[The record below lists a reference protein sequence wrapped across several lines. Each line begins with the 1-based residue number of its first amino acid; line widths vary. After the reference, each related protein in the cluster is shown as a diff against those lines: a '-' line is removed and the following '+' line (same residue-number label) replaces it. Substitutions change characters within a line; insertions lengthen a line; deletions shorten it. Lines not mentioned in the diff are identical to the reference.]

1 MLKKSLSIILSLT
14 LVLCSCLV
22 MTASAKNDSDEF
34 GFAVASDTHYVHPVK
49 QAGTTLADEGWVTT
63 FNSESESL
71 TNQSG
76 FIIDEFL
83 KECAENPKCQFVLIT
98 GDLATHG
105 RDYVS
110 EHEAVAA
117 KFRKFEKE
125 TGKQVYV
132 INGNHDNAK
141 DMPVDHK
148 KFTEIYHEF
157 GYDEA
162 LSTDEGTCSY
172 SANLNDEYTLVALD
186 TCDERYRVVPNNDI
200 TRMDWAV
207 KQIKAAK
214 KQGKKVIMIM
224 HHNLL
229 EHNPFQKLNEKNY
242 VVNTP
247 YSFAGLLADLGV
259 KLVFSG
265 HTHCNNVKSY
275 TSFLGNTIYDFS
287 MSSLGNFPAEYKYF
301 NVTDSKISYETKKI
315 NHIDADKLAEV
326 CKGFSNEAL
335 EMMKNNLQ
343 TYTWSMSY
351 REYSEDLRENIS
363 PETLGVEESS
373 ALYAK
378 LKPVTDTIKEM
389 SDTPIYGKG
398 GIQEQA
404 AAYGLE
410 IPDSEYKTL
419 NDAMTL
425 AMLRCKIGDKR
436 YNLNS
441 NDFTVLIRL
450 LAFTVRKS
458 IAATADSD
466 ILSDANEMLGKLG
479 YKGSVADNMLRD
491 FSEKYGFA
499 TPEEKEALAI
509 AYGLWG
515 GYFSDVDGV
524 ENRDG
529 AIPGYAVK
537 EANENQFIVMAKK
550 LFKLVID
557 LLNKIFI
564 SFYPVFGKYFA

>member
-22 MTASAKNDSDEF
+22 LTASAKNDSDEF

-110 EHEAVAA
+110 EHKAVAA

-301 NVTDSKISYETKKI
+301 NVTDSKISYKTKKI

-343 TYTWSMSY
+343 AYTWSMSY

-466 ILSDANEMLGKLG
+466 ILSGANEMLGKLG
-479 YKGSVADNMLRD
+479 YKGSVADNMFRD

-537 EANENQFIVMAKK
+537 ETNENQFIVMAKK

-564 SFYPVFGKYFA
+564 SFYPVFGK

>member
-22 MTASAKNDSDEF
+22 LTASAKNDSDEF

-425 AMLRCKIGDKR
+425 AILRCKIGDKR

-466 ILSDANEMLGKLG
+466 ILSGANEMLGKLG

-537 EANENQFIVMAKK
+537 EANENQFIVMVKK

-557 LLNKIFI
+557 LLNKIII
-564 SFYPVFGKYFA
+564 SFYPVFGK

>member
-22 MTASAKNDSDEF
+22 LTASAKNDSDKF

-63 FNSESESL
+63 FKSGSESL

-301 NVTDSKISYETKKI
+301 KVTDSKISYETKKI

-425 AMLRCKIGDKR
+425 AILRCKIGDKR

-466 ILSDANEMLGKLG
+466 ILSGANEMLGKLG

-557 LLNKIFI
+557 LLNKIII
-564 SFYPVFGKYFA
+564 SFYPVFGK

>member
-22 MTASAKNDSDEF
+22 LTASAKNDSDEF

-148 KFTEIYHEF
+148 KFTENYHEF
-157 GYDEA
+157 GYDKA

-301 NVTDSKISYETKKI
+301 NVTDSKISYETKRI

-343 TYTWSMSY
+343 AYTWSMSY

-378 LKPVTDTIKEM
+378 LKPITDTIKEM

-557 LLNKIFI
+557 LLNKIII
-564 SFYPVFGKYFA
+564 SFYPVFGK

>member
-22 MTASAKNDSDEF
+22 LTASAKNDSDEF

-275 TSFLGNTIYDFS
+275 TSFLGSTIYDFS

-343 TYTWSMSY
+343 AYTWSMSY

-363 PETLGVEESS
+363 PETLGVKESS

-389 SDTPIYGKG
+389 SDTPIYGNG

-466 ILSDANEMLGKLG
+466 ILSGANEMLGKLG

-557 LLNKIFI
+557 LLNKIII
-564 SFYPVFGKYFA
+564 SFYPVFGK

>member
-22 MTASAKNDSDEF
+22 MTASAKNDSDKF

-557 LLNKIFI
+557 LLNKIII
-564 SFYPVFGKYFA
+564 SFYPVFGK

>member
-22 MTASAKNDSDEF
+22 LTASAKNDSDEF

-186 TCDERYRVVPNNDI
+186 TCDKRYRVVPNNDI

-343 TYTWSMSY
+343 AYTWSMSY

-425 AMLRCKIGDKR
+425 AILRCKIGDKR

-466 ILSDANEMLGKLG
+466 ILSGANEMLGKLG
-479 YKGSVADNMLRD
+479 YKGTVADNMLRD

-550 LFKLVID
+550 LFKLVLD

-564 SFYPVFGKYFA
+564 SFYPVFGK

>member
-22 MTASAKNDSDEF
+22 LTASAKNDSDEF

-343 TYTWSMSY
+343 AYTWSMSY

-378 LKPVTDTIKEM
+378 LKPVTDTIKKM

-419 NDAMTL
+419 NYAMTL

-466 ILSDANEMLGKLG
+466 ILSGANEMLGKLG

-537 EANENQFIVMAKK
+537 ESNENQFIVMAKK

-564 SFYPVFGKYFA
+564 SFYPVFGK

>member
-22 MTASAKNDSDEF
+22 LTASAKNDSDEF

-275 TSFLGNTIYDFS
+275 TSFLVNTIYDFS

-343 TYTWSMSY
+343 AYTWSMSY

-425 AMLRCKIGDKR
+425 AILRCKIGDKR

-466 ILSDANEMLGKLG
+466 ILSGANEMLGKLG

-557 LLNKIFI
+557 LLNKIII
-564 SFYPVFGKYFA
+564 SFYPVFGK

>member
-22 MTASAKNDSDEF
+22 LTASAKNDSDKF

-301 NVTDSKISYETKKI
+301 NVTNSKISYETKKI

-343 TYTWSMSY
+343 AYTWSMSY

-466 ILSDANEMLGKLG
+466 ILSGANEMLGKLG

-557 LLNKIFI
+557 LLNKIII
-564 SFYPVFGKYFA
+564 SFYPVFGK

>member
-22 MTASAKNDSDEF
+22 LTASAKNDSDEF

-105 RDYVS
+105 RDYVY

-275 TSFLGNTIYDFS
+275 TSFLGSTIYDFS

-425 AMLRCKIGDKR
+425 AILRCKIGDKR

-441 NDFTVLIRL
+441 NDFMVLIRL

-466 ILSDANEMLGKLG
+466 ILSGANEMLGKLG

-537 EANENQFIVMAKK
+537 EANENPFIVMAKK

-557 LLNKIFI
+557 LLNKIII
-564 SFYPVFGKYFA
+564 SFYPVFGK

>member
-22 MTASAKNDSDEF
+22 LTASAKNDSDEF

-419 NDAMTL
+419 NEAITL
-425 AMLRCKIGDKR
+425 AILRCKIGDKR

-466 ILSDANEMLGKLG
+466 ILSGANEMLGKLG

-537 EANENQFIVMAKK
+537 EANENQFIVMVKK

-557 LLNKIFI
+557 LLNKIII
-564 SFYPVFGKYFA
+564 SFYPVFGK

>member
-1 MLKKSLSIILSLT
+1 MLKKSISIILSLT
-14 LVLCSCLV
+14 LILCSLLTL
-22 MTASAKNDSDEF
+22 TASAEKSGENF
-34 GFAVASDTHYVHPVK
+34 GFAVASDIHYVHPVK
-49 QAGTTLADEGWVTT
+49 QVGTTLADEGWVTT
-63 FNSESESL
+63 FKSESESL

-76 FIIDEFL
+76 YIIDQFL
-83 KECAENPKCQFVLIT
+83 KECAENPKCQFVLVT

-110 EHEAVAA
+110 EHETVAA
-117 KFRKFEKE
+117 KFRKFEQE

-162 LSTDEGTCSY
+162 LSTDDGTCSY

-186 TCDERYRVVPNNDI
+186 TCDERYRVVPSNDV

-287 MSSLGNFPAEYKYF
+287 MSSLGNFPAEYKCF
-301 NVTDSKISYETKKI
+301 NVSDSEINYETKKI

-326 CKGFSNEAL
+326 CKGYSKDAL
-335 EMMKNNLQ
+335 EMMKNSLQ
-343 TYTWSMSY
+343 KYTWSMSY
-351 REYSEDLRENIS
+351 KEYSENLRENIS

-373 ALYAK
+373 VLYAK
-378 LKPVTDTIKEM
+378 LKPITDVIKEM
-389 SDTPIYGKG
+389 SDTPIYGEG
-398 GIQEQA
+398 GIKEQA
-404 AAYGLE
+404 AEYGLE

-419 NDAMTL
+419 NDAITL
-425 AMLRCKIGDKR
+425 ATLRCKIGDKR
-436 YNLNS
+436 YNLGS
-441 NDFTVLIRL
+441 DDFTVLIRL
-450 LAFTVRKS
+450 IAFTVRKS
-458 IAATADSD
+458 IAETADSD
-466 ILSDANEMLGKLG
+466 ILAGTNELLGKLG
-479 YKGSVADNMLRD
+479 YKGSLADNMLRE

-509 AYGLWG
+509 AYSLWG
-515 GYFSDVDGV
+515 GYIGEVDGV
-524 ENRDG
+524 ENRNG
-529 AIPGYAVK
+529 TIPGYEVK
-537 EANENQFIVMAKK
+537 EANTNQFIIIAENLVNLAKNIIKK
-550 LFKLVID
+550 LITFV
-557 LLNKIFI
+557 
-564 SFYPVFGKYFA
+564 YPIFGK

>member
-1 MLKKSLSIILSLT
+1 MLKKSISIILSLT
-14 LVLCSCLV
+14 LILCSLLTL
-22 MTASAKNDSDEF
+22 TASAEKSGENF
-34 GFAVASDTHYVHPVK
+34 GFAVASDIHYVHPVK
-49 QAGTTLADEGWVTT
+49 QVGTTLADEGWVTT

-76 FIIDEFL
+76 YIIDQFL
-83 KECAENPKCQFVLIT
+83 KECAENPKCQFVLVT

-110 EHEAVAA
+110 EHETVAA
-117 KFRKFEKE
+117 KFRKFEQE

-162 LSTDEGTCSY
+162 LSTDDGTCSY

-186 TCDERYRVVPNNDI
+186 TCDERYRVVPNNDV

-287 MSSLGNFPAEYKYF
+287 MSSLGNFPAEYKCF
-301 NVTDSKISYETKKI
+301 NVSDSEINYETKKI

-326 CKGFSNEAL
+326 CKGYSKDAL
-335 EMMKNNLQ
+335 EMMKNSLQ
-343 TYTWSMSY
+343 KYTWSMSY
-351 REYSEDLRENIS
+351 KEYSENLRENIS

-378 LKPVTDTIKEM
+378 LKPITDVIKEM
-389 SDTPIYGKG
+389 SDTPIYGEG
-398 GIQEQA
+398 GIKEQA
-404 AAYGLE
+404 AEYGLE

-419 NDAMTL
+419 NDAITL

-436 YNLNS
+436 YNLGS
-441 NDFTVLIRL
+441 DDFTVLIRL
-450 LAFTVRKS
+450 IAFTVRKS
-458 IAATADSD
+458 IAETADGD
-466 ILSDANEMLGKLG
+466 ILAGANELLGKLG
-479 YKGSVADNMLRD
+479 YKGSLADNMLRE
-491 FSEKYGFA
+491 FSEKYSFA

-509 AYGLWG
+509 AYSLWG
-515 GYFSDVDGV
+515 GYIGEVDGV
-524 ENRDG
+524 ENRNG
-529 AIPGYAVK
+529 TIPGYEVK
-537 EANENQFIVMAKK
+537 EASTNQFIIIAENLVKLAKNIIKK
-550 LFKLVID
+550 LITFV
-557 LLNKIFI
+557 
-564 SFYPVFGKYFA
+564 YPIFGK

>member
-22 MTASAKNDSDEF
+22 LTASAKNDSDEF

-117 KFRKFEKE
+117 KFKKFEKE

-343 TYTWSMSY
+343 AYTWSMSY

-404 AAYGLE
+404 AEYGLE

-425 AMLRCKIGDKR
+425 AILRCKIGDKR

-458 IAATADSD
+458 IATTADSD
-466 ILSDANEMLGKLG
+466 ILYGANEMLGKLG

-557 LLNKIFI
+557 LLNKIII
-564 SFYPVFGKYFA
+564 SFYPVFGK

>member
-22 MTASAKNDSDEF
+22 LTASAKNDSDEF

-335 EMMKNNLQ
+335 EMMKSNLQ
-343 TYTWSMSY
+343 AYTWSMSY

-425 AMLRCKIGDKR
+425 AILRCKIGDKR

-466 ILSDANEMLGKLG
+466 ILSGANEMLGKLG

-550 LFKLVID
+550 LFKLVLN

-564 SFYPVFGKYFA
+564 SFYPVFGK

>member
-22 MTASAKNDSDEF
+22 LTASAKNDSDEF

-343 TYTWSMSY
+343 AYTWSMSY
-351 REYSEDLRENIS
+351 KEYSEDLRENIS

-425 AMLRCKIGDKR
+425 AILRCKIGDKR

-466 ILSDANEMLGKLG
+466 ILSGANEMLGKLG

-557 LLNKIFI
+557 LLNKIII
-564 SFYPVFGKYFA
+564 SFYPVFGK

>member
-22 MTASAKNDSDEF
+22 LTASAKNDSDEF

-157 GYDEA
+157 GYDDA

-214 KQGKKVIMIM
+214 KQSKKVIMIM

-425 AMLRCKIGDKR
+425 AILRCKIGDKR

-441 NDFTVLIRL
+441 NDFMVLIRL

-466 ILSDANEMLGKLG
+466 ILSGANEMLGKLG

-564 SFYPVFGKYFA
+564 SFYPVFGK

>member
-22 MTASAKNDSDEF
+22 LTASAKNDSDKF

-186 TCDERYRVVPNNDI
+186 TCDERYQVVPNNDI

-343 TYTWSMSY
+343 AYTWSMSY
-351 REYSEDLRENIS
+351 KEYSEDLRENIS

-398 GIQEQA
+398 EIQEQA

-425 AMLRCKIGDKR
+425 AILRCKIGDKR

-466 ILSDANEMLGKLG
+466 ILSGANEMLGKLG

-557 LLNKIFI
+557 LLNKIII
-564 SFYPVFGKYFA
+564 SFYPVFGK

>member
-22 MTASAKNDSDEF
+22 LTASAKNDSDEF

-343 TYTWSMSY
+343 AYTWSMSY
-351 REYSEDLRENIS
+351 KEYSEYLRENIS

-425 AMLRCKIGDKR
+425 AILRCKIGDKR

-466 ILSDANEMLGKLG
+466 ILSGANEMLGKLG

-557 LLNKIFI
+557 LLNKIII
-564 SFYPVFGKYFA
+564 SFYPVFGK

>member
-22 MTASAKNDSDEF
+22 LTASAKNDSDKF

-259 KLVFSG
+259 KIVFSG

-343 TYTWSMSY
+343 AYTWSMSY
-351 REYSEDLRENIS
+351 KEYSEDLRENIS

-425 AMLRCKIGDKR
+425 AILRCKIGDKR

-466 ILSDANEMLGKLG
+466 ILSGANEMLGKLG
-479 YKGSVADNMLRD
+479 YKGSVADNLLRD

-564 SFYPVFGKYFA
+564 SFYPVFGK

>member
-22 MTASAKNDSDEF
+22 LTASAKNDSDEF

-157 GYDEA
+157 VYDEA

-343 TYTWSMSY
+343 AYTWSMSY

-373 ALYAK
+373 AFYAK

-425 AMLRCKIGDKR
+425 AILRCKIGDKR

-466 ILSDANEMLGKLG
+466 ILSGANEMLGKLG
-479 YKGSVADNMLRD
+479 YKGSVADNLLRD

-557 LLNKIFI
+557 LLNKIII
-564 SFYPVFGKYFA
+564 SFYPVFGK

>member
-1 MLKKSLSIILSLT
+1 MLKKSISIILSLT
-14 LVLCSCLV
+14 LILCSLLTL
-22 MTASAKNDSDEF
+22 TASAKKSGENF
-34 GFAVASDTHYVHPVK
+34 GFAVASDIHYVHPVK
-49 QAGTTLADEGWVTT
+49 QVGTTLADEGWVTT
-63 FNSESESL
+63 FKSESESL

-76 FIIDEFL
+76 YIIDQFL
-83 KECAENPKCQFVLIT
+83 KECAENPKCQFVLVT

-110 EHEAVAA
+110 EHETVAA
-117 KFRKFEKE
+117 KFRKFEQE

-162 LSTDEGTCSY
+162 LSTDDGTCSY

-186 TCDERYRVVPNNDI
+186 TCDERYRVVPSNDV

-287 MSSLGNFPAEYKYF
+287 MSSLGNFPAEYKCF
-301 NVTDSKISYETKKI
+301 NVSDSEINYETKKI

-326 CKGFSNEAL
+326 CKGYSKDAL
-335 EMMKNNLQ
+335 EMMKNSLQ
-343 TYTWSMSY
+343 KYTWSMSY
-351 REYSEDLRENIS
+351 KEYSENLRENIS

-373 ALYAK
+373 VLYAK
-378 LKPVTDTIKEM
+378 LKPITDVIKEM
-389 SDTPIYGKG
+389 SDTPIYGEG
-398 GIQEQA
+398 GIKEQA
-404 AAYGLE
+404 AEYGLE

-419 NDAMTL
+419 NDAITL

-436 YNLNS
+436 YNLGS
-441 NDFTVLIRL
+441 DDFTVLIRL
-450 LAFTVRKS
+450 IAFTVRKS
-458 IAATADSD
+458 IAETADSD
-466 ILSDANEMLGKLG
+466 ILAGTNELLGKLG
-479 YKGSVADNMLRD
+479 YKGSLADNMLRE

-509 AYGLWG
+509 AYSLWG
-515 GYFSDVDGV
+515 GYIGEVDGV
-524 ENRDG
+524 ENRNG
-529 AIPGYAVK
+529 TIPGYEVK
-537 EANENQFIVMAKK
+537 EANTNQFIIIAENLVNLAKNIIKK
-550 LFKLVID
+550 LITFV
-557 LLNKIFI
+557 
-564 SFYPVFGKYFA
+564 YPIFGK

>member
-22 MTASAKNDSDEF
+22 LTASAKNDSDEF
-34 GFAVASDTHYVHPVK
+34 GFAVASDTHYVHPIK
-49 QAGTTLADEGWVTT
+49 QAGNTLADEGWVTT

-343 TYTWSMSY
+343 AYTWSMSY

-378 LKPVTDTIKEM
+378 LKPITDTIKEM

-557 LLNKIFI
+557 LLNKIII
-564 SFYPVFGKYFA
+564 SFYPVFGK

>member
-22 MTASAKNDSDEF
+22 LTASAKNDSDEF

-343 TYTWSMSY
+343 TYTWNMSY

-466 ILSDANEMLGKLG
+466 ILSDANEILGKLG

-557 LLNKIFI
+557 LLNKIII
-564 SFYPVFGKYFA
+564 SFYPVFGK

>member
-22 MTASAKNDSDEF
+22 LTASAKNDSDEF

-214 KQGKKVIMIM
+214 KQGKKIIMIM

-343 TYTWSMSY
+343 AYTWSMSY

-389 SDTPIYGKG
+389 SDTPIYGNG

-425 AMLRCKIGDKR
+425 AILRCKIGDKR

-441 NDFTVLIRL
+441 NNFTVLIRL

-466 ILSDANEMLGKLG
+466 ILSGANEMLGKLG

-557 LLNKIFI
+557 LLNKIII
-564 SFYPVFGKYFA
+564 SFYPVFSK

>member
-22 MTASAKNDSDEF
+22 LTASAKNDSDEF

-186 TCDERYRVVPNNDI
+186 TCDERYRVVPNNDV

-343 TYTWSMSY
+343 AYTWSMSY

-425 AMLRCKIGDKR
+425 ALLRCKIGDKR

-466 ILSDANEMLGKLG
+466 ILSGANEMLGKLG

-529 AIPGYAVK
+529 TIPGYEVK
-537 EANENQFIVMAKK
+537 EANTNQFIIIAENLVNLAKNIIKK
-550 LFKLVID
+550 LITFV
-557 LLNKIFI
+557 
-564 SFYPVFGKYFA
+564 YPIFGK

>member
-22 MTASAKNDSDEF
+22 LTASAKNDSDEF

-63 FNSESESL
+63 FNSEIESL

-275 TSFLGNTIYDFS
+275 TSFLGSTIYDFS

-425 AMLRCKIGDKR
+425 AILRCKIGDKR

-441 NDFTVLIRL
+441 NDFMVLIRL

-466 ILSDANEMLGKLG
+466 ILSGANEMLGKLG

-564 SFYPVFGKYFA
+564 SFYPVFGK

>member
-22 MTASAKNDSDEF
+22 LTASAKNDSDEF

-49 QAGTTLADEGWVTT
+49 QSGTTLADEGWVTT

-343 TYTWSMSY
+343 AYTWSMSY
-351 REYSEDLRENIS
+351 REYSDDLRENIS

-378 LKPVTDTIKEM
+378 LKPVTNTIKEM

-466 ILSDANEMLGKLG
+466 ILSGANEMLGKLG

-537 EANENQFIVMAKK
+537 EANENQFIVTAKK
-550 LFKLVID
+550 LFNLVID
-557 LLNKIFI
+557 LLNKIII
-564 SFYPVFGKYFA
+564 SFYPVFGK

>member
-22 MTASAKNDSDEF
+22 LTASAKNDSDEF

-214 KQGKKVIMIM
+214 KQSKKVIMIM

-343 TYTWSMSY
+343 AYTWSMSY

-398 GIQEQA
+398 GIQEKA

-466 ILSDANEMLGKLG
+466 ILSGATEMLGKLG

-557 LLNKIFI
+557 LLNKIII
-564 SFYPVFGKYFA
+564 SFYPVFGK

>member
-22 MTASAKNDSDEF
+22 LTASAKNDSDEF

-343 TYTWSMSY
+343 AYTWSMSY

-378 LKPVTDTIKEM
+378 LKPVMDTIKEM

-458 IAATADSD
+458 IATTADSD

-479 YKGSVADNMLRD
+479 YKGSVADNMFRD

-557 LLNKIFI
+557 LLNKIII
-564 SFYPVFGKYFA
+564 SFYHVFGK

>member
-22 MTASAKNDSDEF
+22 LTASAKNDSDKF

-275 TSFLGNTIYDFS
+275 TSFLGSTIYDFS

-425 AMLRCKIGDKR
+425 AILRCKIGDKR

-466 ILSDANEMLGKLG
+466 ILSGANEMLGKFG

-564 SFYPVFGKYFA
+564 SFYPVFGK

>member
-22 MTASAKNDSDEF
+22 LTASAKNDSDEF

-49 QAGTTLADEGWVTT
+49 QVGTTLADEGWVTT

-200 TRMDWAV
+200 KRMDWAV

-466 ILSDANEMLGKLG
+466 ILSGANEMLGKLG
-479 YKGSVADNMLRD
+479 YKGSVADNLLRD

-557 LLNKIFI
+557 LLNKIII
-564 SFYPVFGKYFA
+564 SFYPVFGK

>member
-22 MTASAKNDSDEF
+22 LTASAKNDSDEF

-335 EMMKNNLQ
+335 EMMNNNLQ
-343 TYTWSMSY
+343 AYTWSMSY

-378 LKPVTDTIKEM
+378 LKPITDTIKEM

-425 AMLRCKIGDKR
+425 AILRCKIGDKR

-466 ILSDANEMLGKLG
+466 ILSGANEMLGKLG

-550 LFKLVID
+550 LFKFVID
-557 LLNKIFI
+557 LLNKIII
-564 SFYPVFGKYFA
+564 SFYPVFGK

>member
-22 MTASAKNDSDEF
+22 LTASAKNDSDKF

-301 NVTDSKISYETKKI
+301 NVTDSKISHETKKI

-343 TYTWSMSY
+343 AYTWSMSY

-373 ALYAK
+373 ALYTK

-466 ILSDANEMLGKLG
+466 ILSGANEMLGKLG

-557 LLNKIFI
+557 LLNKIII
-564 SFYPVFGKYFA
+564 SFYPVFGK

>member
-22 MTASAKNDSDEF
+22 LTASAKNSSDEF

-275 TSFLGNTIYDFS
+275 TSFLGSTVYDFS

-425 AMLRCKIGDKR
+425 AILRCKIGDKR

-441 NDFTVLIRL
+441 NDFMVLIRL

-466 ILSDANEMLGKLG
+466 ILSGANEMLGKLG

-557 LLNKIFI
+557 LLNKVFI
-564 SFYPVFGKYFA
+564 SFYPVFGK

>member
-22 MTASAKNDSDEF
+22 LTASAKNDSDEF

-301 NVTDSKISYETKKI
+301 KVTDSKISYETKKI

-343 TYTWSMSY
+343 AYTWSMSY

-550 LFKLVID
+550 LFKFVID
-557 LLNKIFI
+557 LLNKIII
-564 SFYPVFGKYFA
+564 SFYPVFGK

>member
-22 MTASAKNDSDEF
+22 LTASAKNDSDEF

-148 KFTEIYHEF
+148 IFTEIYHEF

-343 TYTWSMSY
+343 AYTWSMSY

-425 AMLRCKIGDKR
+425 AILRCKIGDKR

-466 ILSDANEMLGKLG
+466 ILSGANEMLGKLG
-479 YKGSVADNMLRD
+479 YKGTVADNMLRD

-550 LFKLVID
+550 LFKLVLD

-564 SFYPVFGKYFA
+564 SFYPVFGK